1 MVTIRLARAGAT
13 NQPFY
18 HVVVAD
24 SRRSRDGRFIER
36 LGFYNP
42 IAREGDEQIRLD
54 DERIS
59 YWLSHGAKASQAVR
73 KLLSQRPAQ
82 APQPQPMEE

>member
-54 DERIS
+54 DERVS
-59 YWLSHGAKASQAVR
+59 YWLSKGAKASQAVR
-73 KLLSQRPAQ
+73 KLLGQRPAQ